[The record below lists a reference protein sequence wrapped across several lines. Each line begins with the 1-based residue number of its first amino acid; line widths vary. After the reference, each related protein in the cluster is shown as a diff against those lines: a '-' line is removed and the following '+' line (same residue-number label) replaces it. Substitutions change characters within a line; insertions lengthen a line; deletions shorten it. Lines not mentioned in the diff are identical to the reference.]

1 MWKEFTSATMGSK
14 VSLYWS
20 MAHTSVLA
28 PGLPSTKDGT
38 VKEKGALRLALGHLT
53 VGYTTGRLVRPVWH
67 QHLQHTFSTS
77 LEEHVY
83 FHKEN
88 DQHNSIT
95 SFKHNPNGKA
105 CQLSKRLFSC
115 S

>member
-1 MWKEFTSATMGSK
+1 MGSK

-53 VGYTTGRLVRPVWH
+53 VGYTTGRLVRPV
-67 QHLQHTFSTS
+67 
-77 LEEHVY
+77 
-83 FHKEN
+83 
-88 DQHNSIT
+88 
-95 SFKHNPNGKA
+95 
-105 CQLSKRLFSC
+105 
-115 S
+115 